1 MINSLK
7 LLWGFCDTRRKVH
20 FIALIVLT
28 LFSSL
33 IEVFTIASIMPFIA
47 IVSDP
52 NNIMKYDFV
61 VFLTSK
67 IGITDASQLI
77 FPSAII
83 FIIFAGLGAS
93 FRILVLLFNT
103 NFSVSFGVFLSQ
115 EAYRNTL
122 YRPYIEHTQIN
133 SSFIISAIV
142 EKVNGVIFHIINGA
156 LSMIS
161 SAILLIFIL
170 TGLMIIDLKIALFSG
185 VLILSL
191 YGVVSYFVYKK
202 VEASSRIVAYQQTN
216 LITLLKESLGS
227 IRDIILSSLQ
237 ESFVKNFYK
246 QNFKL
251 RHTLG
256 MQGII
261 GSLPRYFIEALIL
274 ILIVGFI
281 AIIFTKYQ
289 INFTMYLPIIGAM
302 ALGAQKLIPSA
313 QMIYQCW
320 IRISSNKDAFTEVL
334 SILTKST
341 ENNVM
346 KNISTD
352 DKLEFNKLVSF
363 HGVSFKY
370 FKDSPLILNNIN
382 LSLMRGDKIGIVGL
396 TGSGKSTFLDLLLGL
411 LTPSEGKI
419 FIDNQK
425 LGLSNMNRWQKMIS
439 HVPQHIF
446 LNDISICENIAF
458 GIDKADINFEKIKNI
473 LKIVRADK
481 FVNNL
486 KDGLYTMVGE
496 EGIQLSGGQR
506 QRIGIARALYS
517 SFDLLVL
524 DEATN
529 ALDSETEKLI
539 LEEIYDKYN
548 NKTIIILTHRDSS
561 LEKCDIVYNVKDGR
575 VISI

>member
-7 LLWGFCDTRRKVH
+7 ILWGYCNTRRKFH
-20 FIALIVLT
+20 FILLIVLI
-28 LFSSL
+28 LFSSI
-33 IEVFTIASIMPFIA
+33 IEVFTIASVMPFIA

-83 FIIFAGLGAS
+83 FIIFATLGAC
-93 FRILVLLFNT
+93 FRVLVLLFNT

-122 YRPYIEHTQIN
+122 YQPYIEHTQTN

-142 EKVNGVIFHIINGA
+142 EKVNAVIFHVINGT
-156 LSMIS
+156 LNIIS

-170 TGLMIIDLKIALFSG
+170 TGLIIIDFKIALSSG
-185 VLILSL
+185 IIILFL
-191 YGVVSYFVYKK
+191 YGVVSYLVYKK
-202 VEASSRIVAYQQTN
+202 VQASSKIVAYQQTN

-246 QNFKL
+246 QNFKM
-251 RHTLG
+251 RHTIG
-256 MQGII
+256 VQGII
-261 GSLPRYFIEALIL
+261 GTMPRYFIEALIL

-281 AIIFTKYQ
+281 AVIFTNYQ
-289 INFTMYLPIIGAM
+289 INLTMYLPIIGAM

-320 IRISSNKDAFTEVL
+320 VRLSSNRDAFTEVL
-334 SILTKST
+334 SIITKPI
-341 ENNVM
+341 ENNGM
-346 KNISTD
+346 INISTD
-352 DKLEFNKLVSF
+352 DKLEFNKLISF

-370 FKDSPLILNNIN
+370 FEDSPLILNNIS
-382 LSLMRGDKIGIVGL
+382 LSLMRGDKIGIVGV

-419 FIDNQK
+419 LIDNQK
-425 LGLSNMNRWQKMIS
+425 LDFSNMNKWQKMIS

-446 LNDISICENIAF
+446 LNDLSICENIAF
-458 GIDKADINFEKIKNI
+458 GIDKADINFEKVEDV
-473 LKIVRADK
+473 LKIVYADK

-486 KDGLYTMVGE
+486 KDGLNTLVGE

-539 LEEIYDKYN
+539 LEEIYNKYN
-548 NKTIIILTHRDSS
+548 DKTIIILTHRDSS
-561 LEKCDIVYNVKDGR
+561 LEKCDIVYSVKDGK
-575 VISI
+575 VIAI